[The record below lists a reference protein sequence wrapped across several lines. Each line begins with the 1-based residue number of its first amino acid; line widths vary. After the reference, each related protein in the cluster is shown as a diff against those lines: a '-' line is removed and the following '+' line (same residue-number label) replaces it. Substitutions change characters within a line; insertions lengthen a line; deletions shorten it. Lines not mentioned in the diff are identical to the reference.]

1 MRLLFAGTPDIA
13 LPTLRTLEKTR
24 HEIVGV
30 LTAPDAPAG
39 RRRVLTPPPVKVWA
53 EDKNTPVIQPERLG
67 AAARQEVAALKP
79 ELLVVVAYGKIF
91 GPRFLELFPQGG
103 INMHPSLLPRHRGPS
118 PIPAAL
124 LAGDQ
129 ITGVTVQYLALE
141 MDAGD
146 ILEQREVPL
155 SSRATAVELYHE
167 LGVLGGEAVASVVEH
182 IARGTA
188 RPRRQVAE
196 DATWCHLIRKGEGDL
211 TWQESA
217 VVIDRMVR
225 AYTPWPGVRCRWGE
239 TPLQLLETEP
249 LPEHSSCEIPIHRQ
263 GVSGP
268 SREAAPG
275 TVLGVDNGKGIL
287 IQTVDGILAV
297 RRLKLQARKEA
308 DYRSFLNGN
317 SSIIGSV
324 LNVGSVVKQA

>member
-1 MRLLFAGTPDIA
+1 MRILFAGTPEIA
-13 LPTLRTLEKTR
+13 LPALNALEGDSR
-24 HEIVGV
+24 EIAGV

-53 EDKNTPVIQPERLG
+53 GERKIPVIQPERLG
-67 AAARQEVAALKP
+67 PEARREVAALEP
-79 ELLVVVAYGKIF
+79 DLLVVVAYGKIF
-91 GPRFLELFPQGG
+91 GPRFLELFPRGG

-124 LAGDQ
+124 LAGDEV
-129 ITGVTVQYLALE
+129 TGVTVQCLSLE

-146 ILEQREVPL
+146 ILEQREIPL
-155 SSRATAVELYHE
+155 TDRVTAQDLYHQLGE
-167 LGVLGGEAVASVVEH
+167 LGGQAVASVVDQ

-188 RPRRQVAE
+188 APRRQIAE
-196 DATWCHLIRKGEGDL
+196 DATWCHLIRKEQGDL

-217 VVIDRMVR
+217 REIDRMIR
-225 AYTPWPGVRCRWGE
+225 AYTPWPGVRCRWDQAA
-239 TPLQLLETEP
+239 LQLLEAEP
-249 LPEHSSCEIPIHRQ
+249 VPDPVPGPGGDRQ
-263 GVSGP
+263 GQGA
-268 SREAAPG
+268 RPG
-275 TVLGVDNGKGIL
+275 TVLGVDTGRGIL

-297 RRLKLQARKEA
+297 RRLKLQGRKET